1 MSAIPAAHDPSGPP
15 AFAAEEHEGHG
26 DRYDYE
32 NDGSRMGN
40 VASSVRSVR
49 TSKSVM
55 DLGKWRRAV
64 GMLLLGVTIFGWT
77 STNFLAS
84 SIFSDDTYSKPYF
97 VTYVNTSFFILPLIP
112 ILIKKAYQNPEDLR
126 RLRDELRSS
135 LQWRYTP
142 LKQEEGDGHNSSNS
156 PVLRSTDAL
165 LELPLE
171 TTDVLNAKHMH
182 TPSAADLAEDPLTL
196 HEIFKLSG
204 EFCILW
210 FLANYFVAACLQY
223 TTVASSTI
231 LTSTSSVFTLL
242 FGAIFRVERFTVRK
256 LLGVLASLSGII
268 VISSLDLSGKTNDDE
283 HRGDFPEKTL
293 REIAIGDFLAFLSAV
308 MYGLYAVFMKK
319 RIGDESR
326 VNMPVF
332 FGFVGLINVL
342 CLWPGLVVFHYAGI
356 EPFQL
361 PPDWRVTMVV
371 ILNSAGSLVS
381 DMAWAYA
388 VLLTSP
394 IVVTVGL
401 SMTIPISLIGQIV
414 LDHQTAGP
422 WYWLGACIVVLSFLF
437 VNHEEKKDDE
447 LPIPIPISDDGPST
461 IATTQQP
468 LPR

>member
-1 MSAIPAAHDPSGPP
+1 MSSLPPPTANERFEPP
-15 AFAAEEHEGHG
+15 ALDLGDHGNAA
-26 DRYDYE
+26 
-32 NDGSRMGN
+32 
-40 VASSVRSVR
+40 ASIRSVR
-49 TSKSVM
+49 TTRSVIS
-55 DLGKWRRAV
+55 LGKWRRAA
-64 GMLLLGVTIFGWT
+64 GLFLLGVTIFGWT

-97 VTYVNTSFFILPLIP
+97 VTYINTSFFIIPLIP
-112 ILIKKAYQNPEDLR
+112 ILIRRAHQHPEELR
-126 RLRDELRSS
+126 RWKDEVQNTFQR
-135 LQWRYTP
+135 RYTP
-142 LKQEEGDGHNSSNS
+142 LKQEEGEGLGYDDS
-156 PVLRSTDAL
+156 PVLRSTSNL
-165 LELPLE
+165 LEEPME
-171 TTDVLNAKHMH
+171 ESHVLSAKDLHIP
-182 TPSAADLAEDPLTL
+182 PSDANEAPLTL
-196 HEIFKLSG
+196 PEIAKLSL
-204 EFCILW
+204 EFCLLW

-242 FGAIFRVERFTVRK
+242 FGAIFKVERFTVRK
-256 LLGVLASLSGII
+256 LLGVLASLAGII
-268 VISSLDLSGKTNDDE
+268 LISSLDLSGRTNDDE

-342 CLWPGLVVFHYAGI
+342 LLWPGLFIFHWTNI
-356 EPFQL
+356 ETFEL
-361 PPDWRVTMVV
+361 PPDWRVTLVI
-371 ILNSAGSLVS
+371 ILNSVGSLVS

-401 SMTIPISLIGQIV
+401 SMTIPLSLIGQMV
-414 LDHQTAGP
+414 LDNQTAGP
-422 WYWLGACIVVLSFLF
+422 WYWLGASIVVLSFLF

-447 LPIPIPISDDGPST
+447 IPLPITEDGPS
-461 IATTQQP
+461 IAGLEI